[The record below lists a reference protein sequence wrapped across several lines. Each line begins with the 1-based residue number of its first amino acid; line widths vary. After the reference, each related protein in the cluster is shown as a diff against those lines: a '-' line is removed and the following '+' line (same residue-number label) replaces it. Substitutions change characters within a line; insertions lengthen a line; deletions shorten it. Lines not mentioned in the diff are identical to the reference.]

1 VTQIHRA
8 SEVSLHE
15 QGHVTRNDSSVE
27 LLEVQHADVRSQLSD
42 ALDGSLPATDAAR
55 VATHLET
62 CASCRAFARTL
73 ERTIA
78 LVGELRPYELPG
90 AARQRLFE
98 RLDE

>member
-1 VTQIHRA
+1 M
-8 SEVSLHE
+8 SLHE
-15 QGHVTRNDSSVE
+15 QGRATRNDSSVE

-42 ALDGSLPATDAAR
+42 AQDGSLSATDAAR
-55 VATHLET
+55 LTGHLET

-78 LVGELRPYELPG
+78 LVRELPPHELPRT
-90 AARQRLFE
+90 ARQRLFE